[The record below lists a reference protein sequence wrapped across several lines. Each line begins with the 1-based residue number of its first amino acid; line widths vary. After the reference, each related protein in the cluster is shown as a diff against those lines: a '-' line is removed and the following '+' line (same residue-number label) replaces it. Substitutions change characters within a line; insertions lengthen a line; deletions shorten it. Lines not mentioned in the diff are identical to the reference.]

1 VGTETETAW
10 EQCSADGRGVSRTRR
25 PSHDHDVDEAA
36 SHDNWQRGGLLPPAM
51 SHRGLRAHL
60 HAAGPS
66 RSLGAGQL
74 LRYCMAALLGAKPLT
89 LQPLCSPASMMVAKV
104 LMAN

>member
-51 SHRGLRAHL
+51 DL
-60 HAAGPS
+60 
-66 RSLGAGQL
+66 
-74 LRYCMAALLGAKPLT
+74 
-89 LQPLCSPASMMVAKV
+89 
-104 LMAN
+104 